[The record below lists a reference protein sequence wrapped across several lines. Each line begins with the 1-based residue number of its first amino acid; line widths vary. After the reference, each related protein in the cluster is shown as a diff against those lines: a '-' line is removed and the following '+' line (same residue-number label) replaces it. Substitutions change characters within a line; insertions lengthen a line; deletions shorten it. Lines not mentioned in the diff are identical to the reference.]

1 MTNEVVLGIDLG
13 TSSVKVLALF
23 QNGKFHTHAEPL
35 TLIHPQNGY
44 NEQRP
49 EDWVTQ
55 TFKAIRST
63 LINNKISGNAVK
75 AISFSGQMHG
85 LVALGKD
92 QQVLRNAILW
102 NDTRSAAEV
111 EEIQSGMGQAYIDIT
126 GNRAVEGYVLPKL
139 LWLQK
144 HEPMIWNQIDKV
156 LLPKDYLRLRMT
168 GSLGTDYSD
177 ATGTGYLDIGSGKWS
192 RAVLEHFGI
201 SLDWMPRL
209 MEAGEIVGGLTQ
221 AAADASGLL
230 TDTLVAVGGADNA
243 MGAIGAGVVEEDQLM
258 SSIGTSG
265 VMLHPEKKL
274 RLKYNGSL
282 QLERHAI
289 KSRFYSMGVTL
300 AAGNSL
306 SWFRD
311 TFSRGKSF
319 EDIAHDAAT
328 SSIGAHG
335 VLFAPY
341 LSGERTPY
349 FDPHVRGG
357 FMGISNDTSF
367 NDFARA
373 VLEGIVFSLNDVLNL
388 YRQFEVLPSEII
400 AIGGGAK
407 NTFWA
412 QMQADVFD
420 LPLKV
425 PVVDEGPGYGAAIIA
440 SVAGNWFSD
449 VDSAINEL
457 VKYDVK
463 YTPIAGNRDAYED
476 VYKEYRQFY
485 RRLA

>member
-1 MTNEVVLGIDLG
+1 
-13 TSSVKVLALF
+13 
-23 QNGKFHTHAEPL
+23 
-35 TLIHPQNGY
+35 
-44 NEQRP
+44 
-49 EDWVTQ
+49 
-55 TFKAIRST
+55 
-63 LINNKISGNAVK
+63 
-75 AISFSGQMHG
+75 
-85 LVALGKD
+85 
-92 QQVLRNAILW
+92 
-102 NDTRSAAEV
+102 
-111 EEIQSGMGQAYIDIT
+111 
-126 GNRAVEGYVLPKL
+126 
-139 LWLQK
+139 
-144 HEPMIWNQIDKV
+144 
-156 LLPKDYLRLRMT
+156 
-168 GSLGTDYSD
+168 
-177 ATGTGYLDIGSGKWS
+177 
-192 RAVLEHFGI
+192 
-201 SLDWMPRL
+201 
-209 MEAGEIVGGLTQ
+209 
-221 AAADASGLL
+221 
-230 TDTLVAVGGADNA
+230 
-243 MGAIGAGVVEEDQLM
+243 
-258 SSIGTSG
+258 
-265 VMLHPEKKL
+265 
-274 RLKYNGSL
+274 
-282 QLERHAI
+282 
-289 KSRFYSMGVTL
+289 MGVTL

-311 TFSRGKSF
+311 TFSRDKSF
-319 EDIAHDAAT
+319 EDIVQDAAT

-357 FMGISNDTSF
+357 FMGISNGTSF

-425 PVVDEGPGYGAAIIA
+425 PVVDEGPGYGAAIVA